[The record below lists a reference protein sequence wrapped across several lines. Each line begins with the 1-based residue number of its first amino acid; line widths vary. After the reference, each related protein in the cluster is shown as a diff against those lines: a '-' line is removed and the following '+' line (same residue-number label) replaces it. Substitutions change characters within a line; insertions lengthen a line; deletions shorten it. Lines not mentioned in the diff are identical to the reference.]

1 MIISPNIS
9 LFILLLY
16 QCFPETK
23 PIGCVYVYISMCLYL
38 SLFPHLYLSIERDTC
53 GDRDLKKERRGK
65 HFIYFNTLLHRIVR
79 TGTSESSRVYLKAGD
94 PGRGDISVQSW
105 VMVI

>member
-1 MIISPNIS
+1 MSVSI
-9 LFILLLY
+9 
-16 QCFPETK
+16 
-23 PIGCVYVYISMCLYL
+23 CVST
-38 SLFPHLYLSIERDTC
+38 SLSIYVDKC

-65 HFIYFNTLLHRIVR
+65 HFIYFKTLLYTIVR

-94 PGRGDISVQSW
+94 PGRDDISVQSW